1 MDCQIHDPGISE
13 AMVSVLH
20 RDQFYD
26 VPVREFR
33 GDFKRN
39 DLVLSTVNDQ
49 QIIGVILRSNPTRTG
64 FPFNIL
70 A

>member
-1 MDCQIHDPGISE
+1 MDGKIHDLRISK
-13 AMVSVLH
+13 AMISVLH

-39 DLVLSTVNDQ
+39 DLVLSTVDDQ
-49 QIIGVILRSNPTRTG
+49 
-64 FPFNIL
+64 
-70 A
+70 